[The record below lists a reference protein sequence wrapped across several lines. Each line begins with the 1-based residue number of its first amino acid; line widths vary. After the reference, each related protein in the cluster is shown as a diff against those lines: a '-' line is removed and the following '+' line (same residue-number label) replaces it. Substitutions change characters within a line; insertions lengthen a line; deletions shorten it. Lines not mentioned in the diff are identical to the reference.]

1 MFDKYNEEVINLRRE
16 FHKIPELGYFEFK
29 TKAKIIDY
37 LKSIGIEDIKEI
49 SDTGI
54 CATIFGNG
62 KKTIG
67 IRADIDALP
76 VKEETELPFSSL
88 HDGVMHACGHDGH
101 IAIALTLAKF
111 FKENSHLLKGNLK
124 LIFQPAEEGEGGAKM
139 MIENKVLENPKVD
152 CMLSCHL
159 WPDIETGKADASHGT
174 TFASDTL
181 IEIEIIGKGGH
192 GAYPEKIKDVI
203 YAGSEIIIALKKLSK
218 DFNDKGVKN
227 VLSMCSFDCAST
239 HNVFKDSAHL
249 KGTLRMIDEQSEIV
263 VSESIRNTVKKI
275 LDDNNIDGIINV
287 NLNYIP
293 LVNDYGVTNAV
304 RDVICD
310 TLGEENLYE
319 LGYAMTAEDF
329 AYFAK
334 EVKSCHIKVGTK
346 SEDCP
351 YPLHSAK
358 YTINEDSLLV
368 GVKILANSVI
378 KLLGD

>member
-159 WPDIETGKADASHGT
+159 WPDIETGKADASYGT

-181 IEIEIIGKGGH
+181 IEIEVIGKGGH

-239 HNVFKDSAHL
+239 HNVFKDSAYL

-293 LVNDYGVTNAV
+293 LVNDYEVTNAV